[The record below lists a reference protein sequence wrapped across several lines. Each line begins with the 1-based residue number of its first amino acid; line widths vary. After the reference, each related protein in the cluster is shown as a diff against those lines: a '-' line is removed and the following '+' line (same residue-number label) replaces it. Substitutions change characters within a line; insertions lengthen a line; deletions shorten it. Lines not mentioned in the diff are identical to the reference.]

1 MSMTRALTKTR
12 ALLKTLAQ
20 PKALAFVTTLAALAL
35 FAHASAR
42 VCRAQSAP
50 PSQTPARTQPQTP
63 AQTQSASRP
72 ADAGEGARKGEAR
85 EKGSGFISGRV
96 VGEAGE
102 PLPGVSVAVMPRGY
116 TQFSRPQRTITDE
129 EGNFTI
135 TALDPGLYTVNA
147 YMPGYVMDTDPSTSR
162 PYAYRPGDTATV
174 RLIKGGVITGTV
186 TDPQG
191 EPVVAINVRAYRVR
205 DLDGRP
211 TPFGFGGLG
220 EDGTDDRGVYRMYGL
235 TPGVYVVAA
244 VGSGRD
250 FFYGFG
256 SAYAGNVA
264 TFYPSATRDTASEVT
279 VRAGQENA
287 GVDIR
292 YRDEQGRS
300 VTGRIELPAAGAQAD
315 PSFGVNVTLA
325 YASSGI
331 QAASTYVPPASATP
345 SFAIEG
351 VADGDYDLQAW
362 VGGREG
368 QTASSP
374 AQRVSVRG
382 ADVTGLRLA
391 LVPLS
396 SVSGTLVIEQATEAE
411 RASATCKQQRP
422 SMLPQETLVTLA
434 ADRPASAKGQ
444 AATRLSL
451 SREATPDSSGA
462 FTLRA
467 LEPGR
472 YRLVVRPFDESL
484 YVRSVQIPTS
494 ASALRPPAPNYD
506 KSPMGKIM
514 ERSIEGENAQ
524 RATAMRDALEV
535 RAGQQVSGVEVRL
548 AQGAAMLSGRIVIA
562 EGYPPFPF
570 QQMRIYLLPAERESA
585 DDPLR
590 YFDATP
596 DGSGAFTFKS
606 LPPGRYLVVA
616 RPAPEPSADAPARSP
631 QWDTESRALLRR
643 YAEAANSPVE
653 LQPCQRTSDFI
664 LRLPK

>member
-1 MSMTRALTKTR
+1 VF
-12 ALLKTLAQ
+12 
-20 PKALAFVTTLAALAL
+20 AFAAALVVAL

-50 PSQTPARTQPQTP
+50 VVVVVSGDDARATQSAPQTQTP
-63 AQTQSASRP
+63 AQTQSATRP
-72 ADAGEGARKGEAR
+72 ADAGEGARKGETR
-85 EKGSGFISGRV
+85 EKGSGFINGRV

-102 PLPGVSVAVMPRGY
+102 PLSGVSVAIMPRGY
-116 TQFSRPQRTITDE
+116 TQFSRSQRTTTDE

-135 TALDPGLYTVNA
+135 TGLDPGLYGINA
-147 YMPGYVMDTDPSTSR
+147 SVPGYVMDTDPSTSR
-162 PYAYRPGDTATV
+162 PYAYRPGDTASV

-191 EPVVAINVRAYRVR
+191 EPVVAISVRAYRVR

-211 TPFGFGGLG
+211 TAFNFAGVG
-220 EDGTDDRGVYRMYGL
+220 EDSTDDRGVYRMFGL

-244 VGSGRD
+244 VGLGRD
-250 FFYGFG
+250 FFYGFS

-292 YRDEQGRS
+292 YRDEQGRR
-300 VTGRIELPAAGAQAD
+300 VTGRIEAPPSAAQSD
-315 PSFGVNVTLA
+315 PNLGFNVTLA

-331 QAASTYVPPASATP
+331 QAASTFVPAASAAL
-345 SFAIEG
+345 SFAFEG
-351 VADGDYDLQAW
+351 VADGDYDLQSWAAA
-362 VGGREG
+362 REG

-396 SVSGTLVIEQATEAE
+396 SVSGNLRIEQATEAE
-411 RASATCKQQRP
+411 RAREMCKQQRT
-422 SMLPQETLVTLA
+422 SMLPQETLITLV
-434 ADRPASAKGQ
+434 ADRPAPSKGQ
-444 AATRLSL
+444 AVTRLSL
-451 SREATPDSSGA
+451 AREATPDSSGA

-472 YRLVVRPFDESL
+472 YRLGVRPFDETL
-484 YVRSVQIPTS
+484 YVRSVQIPIS
-494 ASALRPPAPNYD
+494 ASAPGPPAPNYD
-506 KSPMGKIM
+506 KSPVGKIP

-524 RATAMRDALEV
+524 RAAAMRDALEV
-535 RAGQQVSGVEVRL
+535 RAGRQLSGVEVRL
-548 AQGAAMLSGRIVIA
+548 AQGASLLSGRVVA
-562 EGYPPFPF
+562 SEGALTPHFS
-570 QQMRIYLLPAERESA
+570 QTRVHLVPAERESA

-590 YFDATP
+590 YFEAMP

-606 LPPGRYLVVA
+606 LPPGRYLVVL
-616 RPAPEPSADAPARSP
+616 RPAPEPTLDAPARP
-631 QWDTESRALLRR
+631 AHWDADSRARLRR
-643 YAEAANSPVE
+643 DAEAANSPIE
-653 LQPCQRTSDFI
+653 LQPCQRTTDFT

>member
-1 MSMTRALTKTR
+1 MTTTQALTKS
-12 ALLKTLAQ
+12 LVH
-20 PKALAFVTTLAALAL
+20 PKALAVLTTLAVAL

-42 VCRAQSAP
+42 VCRAQTAT
-50 PSQTPARTQPQTP
+50 QTQSP
-63 AQTQSASRP
+63 AQTQPASRP
-72 ADAGEGARKGEAR
+72 ADAGEGARKKDETR

-102 PLPGVSVAVMPRGY
+102 PLAGVSIAIMPRGY
-116 TQFSRPQRTITDE
+116 AQFSRPQRTTTDE
-129 EGNFTI
+129 EGNFNI
-135 TALDPGLYTVNA
+135 TGLDPGLYNVNA
-147 YMPGYVMDTDPSTSR
+147 YIPGYVMDTDPSTSR

-174 RLIKGGVITGTV
+174 RLIKGGVITGTI

-191 EPVVAINVRAYRVR
+191 EPVVAISVRAYRVR

-211 TPFGFGGLG
+211 VSFGFGGVG
-220 EDGTDDRGVYRMYGL
+220 EDSTDDRGVYRMYGL

-244 VGSGRD
+244 VGAGRD
-250 FFYGFG
+250 FFYGFS
-256 SAYAGNVA
+256 SAYAGNAA

-300 VTGRIELPAAGAQAD
+300 VTGRIELPAGAQAD
-315 PSFGVNVTLA
+315 PNVGFNVTLA

-331 QAASTYVPPASATP
+331 QAASTFIPPASATP

-362 VGGREG
+362 ASGREG

-396 SVSGTLVIEQATEAE
+396 SVSGTLFIEQATEAE
-411 RASATCKQQRP
+411 RAREMCKQQRP
-422 SMLPQETLVTLA
+422 SMLPQETLVALA
-434 ADRPASAKGQ
+434 ADRPAPSKGQ
-444 AATRLSL
+444 AVTRLSL

-472 YRLVVRPFDESL
+472 YRLGVRPFDEAL
-484 YVRSVQIPTS
+484 YTRSIKLPAPAATKP
-494 ASALRPPAPNYD
+494 ASPAPPA
-506 KSPMGKIM
+506 
-514 ERSIEGENAQ
+514 
-524 RATAMRDALEV
+524 ATTPAAKVVGQLKVTPPASFVPPTREALDV
-535 RAGQQVSGVEVRL
+535 RAGQQLSGVEVRL
-548 AQGAAMLSGRIVIA
+548 AQGAALLSGRVVAA
-562 EGYPPFPF
+562 EGALTPPFS
-570 QQMRIYLLPAERESA
+570 QTRVHLVPAERESA

-596 DGSGAFTFKS
+596 DVSGAFTFKS
-606 LPPGRYLVVA
+606 LPPGRYLVVL
-616 RPAPEPSADAPARSP
+616 RPAPEPGADTPTRPAH
-631 QWDTESRALLRR
+631 WDADSRARLRR
-643 YAEAANSPVE
+643 EAEAANSPVE
-653 LQPCQRTSDFI
+653 LQPCQRTTDFI

>member
-1 MSMTRALTKTR
+1 MMTTQALTKT
-12 ALLKTLAQ
+12 
-20 PKALAFVTTLAALAL
+20 LAFVTTLAAVAL
-35 FAHASAR
+35 LAHASAR
-42 VCRAQSAP
+42 VCRAQS
-50 PSQTPARTQPQTP
+50 TTQPQSP

-72 ADAGEGARKGEAR
+72 AAAGEGARKDEAR

-102 PLPGVSVAVMPRGY
+102 PLPGVMVYVSRRGY
-116 TQFSRPQRTITDE
+116 AQPYRAQRTATDE

-135 TALDPGLYTVNA
+135 TGLDSGLYSINA
-147 YMPGYVMDTDPSTSR
+147 TMPGYVVDTDPSTSR
-162 PYAYRPGDTATV
+162 PAAYRLGDTATV
-174 RLIKGGVITGTV
+174 RLIKGGVITGTI

-211 TPFGFGGLG
+211 TPFGFGGLS
-220 EDGTDDRGVYRMYGL
+220 EDNTDDRGVYRMYGL

-250 FFYGFG
+250 FFYGFA
-256 SAYAGNVA
+256 SAYAGNAA

-300 VTGRIELPAAGAQAD
+300 VTGRIELPAGAQAD
-315 PSFGVNVTLA
+315 PNVGYNVTLA

-331 QAASTYVPPASATP
+331 QAASTFVPPASATP

-362 VGGREG
+362 ANGREG

-382 ADVTGLRLA
+382 ADLTGLRLA

-396 SVSGTLVIEQATEAE
+396 SVSGNLVIEQATEAE
-411 RASATCKQQRP
+411 RARATCKQQRP
-422 SMLPQETLVTLA
+422 SMLPQETLVTLVV
-434 ADRPASAKGQ
+434 DRPAPAKGQ
-444 AATRLSL
+444 AVTRLSL
-451 SREATPDSSGA
+451 TREATPDSSGA

-472 YRLVVRPFDESL
+472 YRLGVRPFDEAL
-484 YVRSVQIPTS
+484 YTRSVKLPSPAATKP
-494 ASALRPPAPNYD
+494 ASPASTNTATKPVAQLKATPPA
-506 KSPMGKIM
+506 SFVQ
-514 ERSIEGENAQ
+514 S
-524 RATAMRDALEV
+524 TRDALDV
-535 RAGQQVSGVEVRL
+535 RAGQQLSGVEVRL
-548 AQGAAMLSGRIVIA
+548 AQGAALLSGRVVAA
-562 EGYPPFPF
+562 EGASAPPFS
-570 QQMRIYLLPAERESA
+570 QTRVHLVPAERESA
-585 DDPLR
+585 DDPLH

-606 LPPGRYLVVA
+606 LPPGRYLVIL
-616 RPAPEPSADAPARSP
+616 RPAPEPSADAPTRPAH
-631 QWDTESRALLRR
+631 WDADSRARLRR
-643 YAEAANSPVE
+643 EAEAANSPVE
-653 LQPCQRTSDFI
+653 LQPCQRTTDFI

>member
-1 MSMTRALTKTR
+1 MTMTQVLTKAQ
-12 ALLKTLAQ
+12 ALKKTLAHA
-20 PKALAFVTTLAALAL
+20 KALAVATTLAAVAL

-50 PSQTPARTQPQTP
+50 QPQTP

-72 ADAGEGARKGEAR
+72 ADAGEGARKEEAR

-96 VGEAGE
+96 VGDAGE
-102 PLPGVSVAVMPRGY
+102 PLPGVSVAIMPRGY

-135 TALDPGLYTVNA
+135 TGLDPGLYGINA
-147 YMPGYVMDTDPSTSR
+147 YTPGYVMDTDPSTSR

-174 RLIKGGVITGTV
+174 RLIKGGVITGTI

-191 EPVVAINVRAYRVR
+191 EPVVAISVRAYRVR

-211 TPFGFGGLG
+211 TTFGFGGVG

-235 TPGVYVVAA
+235 TPGIYVVAA

-250 FFYGFG
+250 IFYGGF
-256 SAYAGNVA
+256 STAYAGNAA

-300 VTGRIELPAAGAQAD
+300 VTGRIELPAGAQAD

-382 ADVTGLRLA
+382 ADLTGLRLT
-391 LVPLS
+391 LMSLS

-411 RASATCKQQRP
+411 RARATCKQQRS
-422 SMLPQETLVTLA
+422 SMLPQETLVTLV
-434 ADRPASAKGQ
+434 ADRPAPSKGQ

-451 SREATPDSSGA
+451 AREATPDSSGA

-472 YRLVVRPFDESL
+472 YRLVMRPFDEAL

-506 KSPMGKIM
+506 KSLIGKIM
-514 ERSIEGENAQ
+514 ERSIEGENAR

-548 AQGAAMLSGRIVIA
+548 AQGAAMLSGRVVIA

-570 QQMRIYLLPAERESA
+570 PQMRVYLLPAERESA

-596 DGSGAFTFKS
+596 DGSGAFIFKS
-606 LPPGRYLVVA
+606 IPPGRYLVVA
-616 RPAPEPSADAPARSP
+616 RPAPEPTPDAPARSP
-631 QWDTESRALLRR
+631 HWDTESRALLRR
-643 YAEAANSPVE
+643 YAEAANTPVE
-653 LQPCQRTSDFI
+653 LQPCQRTTDFT

>member
-1 MSMTRALTKTR
+1 MMTTQALTK
-12 ALLKTLAQ
+12 ALTH

-35 FAHASAR
+35 LAHASAR
-42 VCRAQSAP
+42 TCRAQTA
-50 PSQTPARTQPQTP
+50 TQPQSS

-72 ADAGEGARKGEAR
+72 ADAGDGARKKDETR

-102 PLPGVSVAVMPRGY
+102 PLPGVMVYVSRRGVQLY
-116 TQFSRPQRTITDE
+116 RPQRTATDE

-135 TALDPGLYTVNA
+135 TGLDSGLYSVNA
-147 YMPGYVMDTDPSTSR
+147 AMPGYFVDTDPSTSR

-174 RLIKGGVITGTV
+174 RLIKGGVITGTI

-191 EPVVAINVRAYRVR
+191 EPVVAISVRAYRVR

-211 TPFGFGGLG
+211 TTFGFGGVG

-244 VGSGRD
+244 VGAGRD
-250 FFYGFG
+250 FFYGFS

-300 VTGRIELPAAGAQAD
+300 VTGRIDLPAGAQAD
-315 PSFGVNVTLA
+315 PNVGYNVTLA

-331 QAASTYVPPASATP
+331 QAASTFVPPASATP

-362 VGGREG
+362 ATSREG

-382 ADVTGLRLA
+382 ADLTGLRLA

-396 SVSGTLVIEQATEAE
+396 SVSGTLFIEQATEAE
-411 RASATCKQQRP
+411 RARAMCKQQRS
-422 SMLPQETLVTLA
+422 SMLPQETLVTLV
-434 ADRPASAKGQ
+434 ADRPAPSKGQ
-444 AATRLSL
+444 AVTRLSL
-451 SREATPDSSGA
+451 AREATPDSSGA

-472 YRLVVRPFDESL
+472 YRLGVRPFDEAL
-484 YVRSVQIPTS
+484 YTRSIKLPAPAATKP
-494 ASALRPPAPNYD
+494 ASPAPPAASSTAT
-506 KSPMGKIM
+506 KVA
-514 ERSIEGENAQ
+514 EQ
-524 RATAMRDALEV
+524 RKTTPPASVVPPTRDALEV
-535 RAGQQVSGVEVRL
+535 RAGLQLSGVEVRL
-548 AQGAAMLSGRIVIA
+548 AQGAALLSGRVVAA
-562 EGYPPFPF
+562 EGTLTPSFS
-570 QQMRIYLLPAERESA
+570 QTRIHLVPAERESA

-606 LPPGRYLVVA
+606 LPPGRYLVVL
-616 RPAPEPSADAPARSP
+616 RPAPEPTADAPPRPAH
-631 QWDTESRALLRR
+631 WDADSRARLRR
-643 YAEAANSPVE
+643 EAEAANSPVE
-653 LQPCQRTSDFI
+653 LQPCQHTTDFI